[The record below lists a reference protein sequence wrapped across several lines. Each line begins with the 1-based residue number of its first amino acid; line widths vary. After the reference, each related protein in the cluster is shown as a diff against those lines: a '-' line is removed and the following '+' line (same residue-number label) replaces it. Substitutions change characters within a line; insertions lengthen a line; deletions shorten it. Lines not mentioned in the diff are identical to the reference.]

1 MQTQSRTNEY
11 ARLHTFHG
19 SKRQL
24 LGNQA
29 GTAAPAWRGN
39 VVSQNRAAGV
49 KGKAPAESGSTIFL
63 SKLPV
68 DVGEK
73 EVEVSAHDCVLHLQT
88 STPF

>member
-1 MQTQSRTNEY
+1 M
-11 ARLHTFHG
+11 
-19 SKRQL
+19 
-24 LGNQA
+24 
-29 GTAAPAWRGN
+29 
-39 VVSQNRAAGV
+39 SQNRAAGV